1 MAASISSEEQ
11 VFMMT
16 LGQRI
21 SALRKHAGLTQAQ
34 LAQALN
40 VSQQAVQSWE
50 AGRRRVQISVLPE
63 MARLLC
69 VSLEALFG
77 EEAIDMVPRKRGP
90 ASRLEQQIQIISQLP
105 RAKQKLVSE
114 MLEAVIAQAQQ

>member
-50 AGRRRVQISVLPE
+50 AGRRRIQISVLPE
-63 MARLLC
+63 IAKLLS
-69 VSLEALFG
+69 VSLEELFG
-77 EEAIDMVPRKRGP
+77 EEIDATPRKRGP

-114 MLEAVIAQAQQ
+114 MLDAVIAQAQQ